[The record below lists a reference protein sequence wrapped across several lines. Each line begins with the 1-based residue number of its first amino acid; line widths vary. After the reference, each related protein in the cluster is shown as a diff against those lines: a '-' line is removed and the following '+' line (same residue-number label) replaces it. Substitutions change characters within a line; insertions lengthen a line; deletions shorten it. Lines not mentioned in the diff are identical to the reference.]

1 MTRRLL
7 LLALLLGAPCALAA
21 QSVRGTLRS
30 GGSGEPVPG
39 ASVQLRDASG
49 RTVASASTDGGGGF
63 LLRAPSAGSYTVFAE
78 RMGFA
83 RAVSPLL
90 RLADGETVE
99 HRLTA
104 APQGSSL
111 EGIVVRGGERA
122 RCRTMPPA
130 GEPVH
135 TVWVEARRA
144 LEGTESAAREK
155 AYRYTARVFERD
167 FDPRTSTVQQEQA
180 STRAGMSGNPFTT
193 VPLER
198 LAAKGYMEEDGDSL
212 LFHAPDA
219 RALLSDDFLEQ
230 HCFRLQA
237 APAGQEGMIGLA
249 FEPVRARRLPDIEGV
264 LWLDRASSELRR
276 MEFRYTGL
284 DSRRAAEHAGG
295 ELEFRKLPAGDW
307 IVSRWRIRMPLMGV
321 QQVSVAQPMPGSE
334 IRPVTQYTLLGV
346 REKGGELT
354 QVARRD
360 GSAVLA
366 SAGARLAG
374 TVYDSTRRAGLA
386 GARVW
391 LSGTEY
397 AAQTDSAGRYELGDL
412 PEGRY
417 AVSFGGARLDSLGY
431 SPPPAPVTLSRGATT
446 RHDMAVPPP
455 VRLLAAACAAAGP
468 SGADGAAGTGVLV
481 GVVRR
486 DGTAEPLAGT
496 RVTLS
501 AGGREL
507 EARTDARGVYRFCGA
522 PAGAPVAVRV
532 EAPGAAVRTTLEL
545 GGEPVLQDFTV
556 GARAAAVARPA
567 RAESGR
573 ALVSGRVVSGPEG
586 RPVAGATVAVGG
598 GGRATTDAA
607 GRFTLR
613 GVVSGTQAVSVSH
626 PAHGTREAE
635 VVVEGNAA
643 ELDLRLGEGTRLAAL
658 VTTPYTLEA
667 LRVEGRAERGS
678 LDAVGFYERQRT
690 GRGIFLTDQDFRRGA
705 PLSSVM
711 RTVPGVRVIR
721 YQPPGRR
728 GTAPPMETR
737 LVPSRGTTSIRL
749 SANPDDRQ
757 SDQCFI
763 PVFLDGARIMSDSPE
778 QGNDIDRQIRTGDIV
793 AIEVYRNGSEIPPQ
807 YMGSNQGCGVVLLWS
822 QAEKT
827 PVR

>member
-1 MTRRLL
+1 MPRRLL
-7 LLALLLGAPCALAA
+7 LLLVLLLGAPAALAA
-21 QSVRGTLRS
+21 QSVRGTLHG
-30 GGSGEPVPG
+30 GGSGEPLAG
-39 ASVQLRDASG
+39 AQVQLLDARG
-49 RTVASASTDGGGGF
+49 NVVASASTDAAGGF
-63 LLRAPSAGSYTVFAE
+63 LLRAPAAGGYVLAAQPV
-78 RMGFA
+78 GFA

-90 RLADGETVE
+90 RLADGETLE

-135 TVWVEARRA
+135 MVWAEARKA
-144 LEGTESAAREK
+144 LAGTESAAREGL
-155 AYRYTARVFERD
+155 YRYTARVFERH
-167 FDPRTSTVQQEQA
+167 FDPRTRTVQREQA
-180 STRAGMSGNPFTT
+180 ATRTGMSGNPFTT

-198 LAAKGYMEEDGDSL
+198 LEAKGYMEEDGDSL
-212 LFHAPDA
+212 VFHAPDA
-219 RALLSDDFLEQ
+219 RALLSDAFLEQ

-249 FEPVRARRLPDIEGV
+249 FEPVRARKLPDIEGV
-264 LWLDRASSELRR
+264 LWMDRASSELRR

-295 ELEFRKLPAGDW
+295 ELEFRRLPSGDW

-334 IRPVTQYTLLGV
+334 IRPISQYTLLGV

-374 TVYDSTRRAGLA
+374 VVYDSTRRAGLA

-397 AAQTDSAGRYELGDL
+397 ATRTDSAGRYELGDL

-417 AVSFGGARLDSLGY
+417 AVSFGEARLDSLGY
-431 SPPPAPVTLSRGATT
+431 APVPAPVTLTRGATT
-446 RHDMAVPPP
+446 RRDLAVPPP
-455 VRLLAAACAAAGP
+455 VRLLAAGCAARV
-468 SGADGAAGTGVLV
+468 DGAGAGIVV

-501 AGGREL
+501 GGGREQ
-507 EARTDARGVYRFCGA
+507 EARTDARGVYRFCAA
-522 PAGAPVAVRV
+522 PSGAPVALRV
-532 EAPGAAVRTTLEL
+532 EAPGAAVRTTLQL
-545 GGEPVLQDFTV
+545 GSEPVLQDFTV
-556 GARAAAVARPA
+556 GAQAAAAARPA

-573 ALVSGRVVSGPEG
+573 TVVTGRVVSGPEG
-586 RPVAGATVAVGG
+586 RPVAGAAVALGG

-613 GVVSGTQAVSVSH
+613 GVVSGSQDVSVAH
-626 PAHGTREAE
+626 PAHGTRTVE
-635 VVVEGNAA
+635 VVVEGSAA

-658 VTTPYTLEA
+658 VTTPYTLDA
-667 LRVEGRAERGS
+667 LRVEGRAERRS

-690 GRGIFLTDQDFRRGA
+690 GRGVFLTEQDFRRGA

-711 RTVPGVRVIR
+711 RTVPGIRVIR
-721 YQPPGRR
+721 YQPPGRG
-728 GTAPPMETR
+728 GTAPPAETR
-737 LVPSRGTTSIRL
+737 MVSSRSTTSLRL
-749 SANPDDRQ
+749 SSNPDDHQ

-763 PVFLDGARIMSDSPE
+763 AVFLDGARIMSDDPE
-778 QGNDIDRQIRTGDIV
+778 QGNDIDERIRTGDIV
-793 AIEVYRNGSEIPPQ
+793 AIEVYRNGSEMPAQ
-807 YMGSNQGCGVVLLWS
+807 YMGANQGCGVVLLWS
-822 QAEKT
+822 QAENT